1 MNISI
6 EALILLISSPA
17 VSAIITIIAGIISV
31 SRKHNKD
38 VDKITAIASDRVN
51 QTAKDVAVIKSKLT
65 SIENQMKKNKE
76 K

>member
-6 EALILLISSPA
+6 EALVLLISSPA

-31 SRKHNKD
+31 SRKHNQS
-38 VDKITAIASDRVN
+38 VEKITAIASDRVN
-51 QTAKDVAVIKSKLT
+51 QTAKDVAVIKAKLT
-65 SIENQMKKNKE
+65 SIENQMKKDKE